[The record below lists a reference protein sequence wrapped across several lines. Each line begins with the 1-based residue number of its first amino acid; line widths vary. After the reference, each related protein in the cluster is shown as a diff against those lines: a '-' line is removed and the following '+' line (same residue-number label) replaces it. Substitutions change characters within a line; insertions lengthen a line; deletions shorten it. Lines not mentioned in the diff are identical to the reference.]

1 MARTGH
7 KDVRRSRRS
16 REAAPPPEASGS
28 QALRK
33 ASADELRR
41 SGNTDAA
48 HDPSVGS
55 SGASAGELEDW
66 LAAKKDFDRQL
77 KRL

>member
-7 KDVRRSRRS
+7 KDVRRSRKS
-16 REAAPPPEASGS
+16 READLPPQAIRS

-33 ASADELRR
+33 ASADESRR
-41 SGNTDAA
+41 SANADAA
-48 HDPSVGS
+48 RNPSVRS
-55 SGASAGELEDW
+55 SGTSAGEVEDW